1 MEETIKK
8 IRRVNELYAAMS
20 NGKLTTYE
28 SVELKELE
36 ADLDPIDQIEVL
48 LDRITELENQVNYY
62 ENGDETYNLKA
73 AARKLADYIEQN
85 DL

>member
-1 MEETIKK
+1 MEDLITKIK
-8 IRRVNELYAAMS
+8 RLNELCSAFI
-20 NGKLTTYE
+20 NG
-28 SVELKELE
+28 E
-36 ADLDPIDQIEVL
+36 ATHDETEEYLNLQFALRPVNQIGVL